1 MSPLR
6 KSMSPDTLNM
16 LLILKANKQL
26 WPDARIILK
35 SNAKSTDALV
45 AGNPMLRAAQATV
58 SVEDDDKIGEN
69 GFDDDMSPDLD
80 GFTYKQSVL

>member
-1 MSPLR
+1 
-6 KSMSPDTLNM
+6 MSPDTLNM

-26 WPDARIILK
+26 WPDAKIIQIILDAIK
-35 SNAKSTDALV
+35 SNAKSTDTVV
-45 AGNPMLRAAQATV
+45 AGDAVLRAAQATV

-80 GFTYKQSVL
+80 GLTYE